1 MIVGFIFL
9 TMHIIEY
16 NNYTI
21 EPTQEA
27 LLIKPIRDLYNKDK
41 SKNKEKFL
49 QQMSVLYFYADP
61 RSTYNYIVD
70 DEERLQAIIE
80 QEGLPED
87 FKITEDLDNALQEYK
102 KHTITTSYL
111 LLQDTKI
118 AVDKVRQFLREVD
131 LNAQDDKG
139 KPLYTINS
147 ITQTIKQ
154 IPQLSKDLLEAE
166 KIVSKEIEEQGRARG
181 GNNKT
186 LFEDGISF

>member
-1 MIVGFIFL
+1 
-9 TMHIIEY
+9 MHIIEY

-27 LLIKPIRDLYNKDK
+27 FLIKPIRDLFNKDK
-41 SKNKEKFL
+41 SKTKEKFL

-70 DEERLQAIIE
+70 DDERLQAIIE
-80 QEGLPED
+80 QEGLPKD
-87 FKITEDLDNALQEYK
+87 FKITEGLNKALQEYK

-131 LNAQDDKG
+131 LTAVDDKG

-147 ITQTIKQ
+147 ITQAIKQ

-186 LFEDGISF
+186 LFEDGINIQ

>member
-1 MIVGFIFL
+1 
-9 TMHIIEY
+9 MHIIEY

-27 LLIKPIRDLYNKDK
+27 FLIKPIRDLFNKDK
-41 SKNKEKFL
+41 SKTKEKFL

-70 DEERLQAIIE
+70 DDERLQAIIE
-80 QEGLPED
+80 QEGLPKD
-87 FKITEDLDNALQEYK
+87 FKITEDLDKALQEYK

-131 LNAQDDKG
+131 LDAKDDKG

-147 ITQTIKQ
+147 ITQAIKQ

>member
-1 MIVGFIFL
+1 
-9 TMHIIEY
+9 MHIIEY

-27 LLIKPIRDLYNKDK
+27 FLIKPIRDLFNKDK
-41 SKNKEKFL
+41 SKTKEKFL

-70 DEERLQAIIE
+70 DDERLQAIIE
-80 QEGLPED
+80 QEGLPKD
-87 FKITEDLDNALQEYK
+87 FKITEDLDKALQEYK

-131 LNAQDDKG
+131 LTAVDDKG

-147 ITQTIKQ
+147 ITQAIKQ

-186 LFEDGISF
+186 IFENGINL

>member
-1 MIVGFIFL
+1 
-9 TMHIIEY
+9 MHIIEY

-27 LLIKPIRDLYNKDK
+27 FLIKPIRDLFNKDK
-41 SKNKEKFL
+41 TKTKEKFL

-80 QEGLPED
+80 QEGLPKD
-87 FKITEDLDNALQEYK
+87 FKITEDLDKALQEYK

-131 LNAQDDKG
+131 LTAVDGKG
-139 KPLYTINS
+139 KLLYTINS
-147 ITQTIKQ
+147 ITQAIKQ

>member
-1 MIVGFIFL
+1 
-9 TMHIIEY
+9 MHVIEY

-27 LLIKPIRDLYNKDK
+27 FLIKPIRDLYNKDK
-41 SKNKEKFL
+41 SKNKDKFM
-49 QQMSVLYFYADP
+49 QQLSVIYFYTDP
-61 RSTYNYIVD
+61 RSTYNYILDD
-70 DEERLQAIIE
+70 DERLKAIIE
-80 QEGLPED
+80 QEGLPSD
-87 FKITEDLDNALQEYK
+87 FKLTPDLINAIGEYK
-102 KHTITTSYL
+102 KHIITTSFL

-131 LNAQDDKG
+131 LTAVDDKG

-181 GNNKT
+181 GNDNKS
-186 LFEDGISF
+186 LFDDGISI

>member
-1 MIVGFIFL
+1 MGIFFI

-70 DEERLQAIIE
+70 DEERLKAIIE

-87 FKITEDLDNALQEYK
+87 FKITEDLDKALQEYK

-118 AVDKVRQFLREVD
+118 AVDKVRQFLREVN
-131 LNAQDDKG
+131 LNETDDKG

-147 ITQTIKQ
+147 ITQAIKQ

>member
-1 MIVGFIFL
+1 
-9 TMHIIEY
+9 MHIIEY

-27 LLIKPIRDLYNKDK
+27 FLIKPIRDLFNKDK
-41 SKNKEKFL
+41 SKTKEKFL

-80 QEGLPED
+80 QEGLPKD
-87 FKITEDLDNALQEYK
+87 FKITEDLDKALQEYK

-131 LNAQDDKG
+131 LTAVDDKG

-147 ITQTIKQ
+147 ITQAIKQ

-186 LFEDGISF
+186 LFEDGINF

>member
-1 MIVGFIFL
+1 
-9 TMHIIEY
+9 MHIIEY

-27 LLIKPIRDLYNKDK
+27 LLIKPIRDLYFKDK

-61 RSTYNYIVD
+61 RSTYNYIIND
-70 DEERLQAIIE
+70 DERLQAIIE
-80 QEGLPED
+80 QEGLPKD
-87 FKITEDLDNALQEYK
+87 FKITKELDTALQEYK

-131 LNAQDDKG
+131 LTATDDRN
-139 KPLYTINS
+139 KPIYTISS
-147 ITQTIKQ
+147 ITQAIKQ

-181 GNNKT
+181 GNENKSI
-186 LFEDGISF
+186 FDDGFGI

>member
-1 MIVGFIFL
+1 
-9 TMHIIEY
+9 MHIIEY

-27 LLIKPIRDLYNKDK
+27 FLIKPIRDLFNKDK

-70 DEERLQAIIE
+70 DEERLKAIIE
-80 QEGLPED
+80 QEGLPKD
-87 FKITEDLDNALQEYK
+87 FKITEDLDKALQEYK

-131 LNAQDDKG
+131 LTAVDDKG

-147 ITQTIKQ
+147 ITQAIKQ

-186 LFEDGISF
+186 LFEDGINIQ

>member
-1 MIVGFIFL
+1 
-9 TMHIIEY
+9 MHIIEY

-27 LLIKPIRDLYNKDK
+27 FLIKPIRDLFNKDK
-41 SKNKEKFL
+41 SKTKEKFL

-80 QEGLPED
+80 QEGLPKD
-87 FKITEDLDNALQEYK
+87 FKITEDLDKALQEYK

-147 ITQTIKQ
+147 ITQAIKQ

-186 LFEDGISF
+186 LFEDGINF

>member
-1 MIVGFIFL
+1 
-9 TMHIIEY
+9 MHIIEY

-27 LLIKPIRDLYNKDK
+27 FLIKPIRDLFNKDK
-41 SKNKEKFL
+41 SKTKEKFL

-61 RSTYNYIVD
+61 RSTYNYIID
-70 DEERLQAIIE
+70 DEERLKAIIE

-87 FKITEDLDNALQEYK
+87 FKITEDLDKALQEYK

>member
-1 MIVGFIFL
+1 
-9 TMHIIEY
+9 MHIIEY

-27 LLIKPIRDLYNKDK
+27 FLIKPIRDLFNKDK
-41 SKNKEKFL
+41 SKTKEKFL

-80 QEGLPED
+80 QEGLPKD
-87 FKITEDLDNALQEYK
+87 FKITEDLDKALQEYK

-131 LNAQDDKG
+131 LTAVDDKG

-147 ITQTIKQ
+147 ITQAIKQ

-181 GNNKT
+181 GNNNT

>member
-1 MIVGFIFL
+1 
-9 TMHIIEY
+9 MHIIEY

-70 DEERLQAIIE
+70 DEERLKAIIE

-131 LNAQDDKG
+131 LTAVDDKG

-147 ITQTIKQ
+147 ITQAIKQ

>member
-1 MIVGFIFL
+1 
-9 TMHIIEY
+9 MHIIEY

-70 DEERLQAIIE
+70 DEERLKAIIE

-87 FKITEDLDNALQEYK
+87 FKITEDLDKALQEYK

-131 LNAQDDKG
+131 LDAKDDKG

-147 ITQTIKQ
+147 ITQAIKQ

>member
-1 MIVGFIFL
+1 
-9 TMHIIEY
+9 MHIIEY

-27 LLIKPIRDLYNKDK
+27 FLIKPIRDLFNKDK
-41 SKNKEKFL
+41 SKTKEKFL

-70 DEERLQAIIE
+70 DDERLQAIIE
-80 QEGLPED
+80 QEGLPKD
-87 FKITEDLDNALQEYK
+87 FKITEDLDKALQEYK

-131 LNAQDDKG
+131 LTALDDKG

-186 LFEDGISF
+186 LFEDGINIQ

>member
-1 MIVGFIFL
+1 
-9 TMHIIEY
+9 MHIIEY

-70 DEERLQAIIE
+70 DEERLKAIIE
-80 QEGLPED
+80 QEGLPKD